1 MQRAEQQVGPSI
13 SAGGTRASPRPALG
27 EEGHA
32 QPARRVLIVEDEVL
46 IALDLQHQLTA
57 AGFEVVGMAASAE
70 KAVSV
75 AERERPEAVLMD
87 IRLEGARDGVDAA
100 FELWERFEIR
110 SVFVSGNIDDAMK
123 QRAAAAQPLGFVSKP
138 FIASQIVALLR
149 LPCSAVSAVRSDRP
163 GT

>member
-1 MQRAEQQVGPSI
+1 M
-13 SAGGTRASPRPALG
+13 
-27 EEGHA
+27 
-32 QPARRVLIVEDEVL
+32 EDEVL
-46 IALDLQHQLTA
+46 IALHLQHELTA

-149 LPCSAVSAVRSDRP
+149 L
-163 GT
+163 G